1 MASRSSRPH
10 SAGGRSRRPPVRPR
24 LPRVRVAV
32 ALEQNGELLL
42 VRHQKRDR
50 TYWLLPGG
58 GLEFGESM
66 REAAARELLEE
77 TGLEVEAGGFLMA
90 AETLAPDRSRHVVH
104 MVFRGKVLGGELR
117 LGDEQLQPHERR
129 IVEVRWFRL
138 GEVPGLIMH
147 PPFAT
152 ALVEA
157 LAQSVGPGPTY
168 LDHLWID

>member
-1 MASRSSRPH
+1 
-10 SAGGRSRRPPVRPR
+10 
-24 LPRVRVAV
+24 VAV

-104 MVFRGKVLGGELR
+104 MVFRGKSWVGNYAWGTSNCNLTSVALLR
-117 LGDEQLQPHERR
+117 SAG
-129 IVEVRWFRL
+129 
-138 GEVPGLIMH
+138 
-147 PPFAT
+147 FAWGKFP
-152 ALVEA
+152 A
-157 LAQSVGPGPTY
+157 
-168 LDHLWID
+168 